1 MIYYE
6 ISFNYRIERWKD
18 EKNSDIDMR
27 DSDARKMFVKLK
39 SKYKGT
45 GALMQMLVFRDGKWC
60 GFLKN

>member
-1 MIYYE
+1 MKYHLTIESKDGKMIE
-6 ISFNYRIERWKD
+6 
-18 EKNSDIDMR
+18 NSDIDMR